1 MENPIE
7 VLKTFLS
14 IPLWHSEGVFEIFK
28 KLEPHIYKENPTS
41 SLERFLYIEG
51 TRPDKVVL
59 VAHGD
64 TKFDERYNRTR
75 VNHELKE
82 QAGVIYSLNNGN
94 VGLGA
99 DDRAGCAIL
108 WLLRNSGHSLLIT
121 DGEEEGCL
129 GSSWLS
135 NHHSEIS
142 KQLNAHQFMV
152 QVDRKHA
159 RDFKCYDVGNPQ
171 FRKFIQAETGYTEPD
186 RKSRTDIVELC
197 KTVCGVNFSVGY
209 YNEHGETER
218 LVVEEWLY
226 TLNMLTGFLGKEL
239 KRFTSVRL

>member
-59 VAHGD
+59 VAHAD
-64 TKFDERYNRTR
+64 TFFDERYGWPQVAHTLDERDG
-75 VNHELKE
+75 
-82 QAGVIYSLNNGN
+82 AIYSINEGN
-94 VGLGA
+94 IGLGA

-121 DGEEEGCL
+121 DGEEDGC
-129 GSSWLS
+129 
-135 NHHSEIS
+135 
-142 KQLNAHQFMV
+142 
-152 QVDRKHA
+152 
-159 RDFKCYDVGNPQ
+159 
-171 FRKFIQAETGYTEPD
+171 
-186 RKSRTDIVELC
+186 
-197 KTVCGVNFSVGY
+197 
-209 YNEHGETER
+209 
-218 LVVEEWLY
+218 
-226 TLNMLTGFLGKEL
+226 
-239 KRFTSVRL
+239 